1 MIKKP
6 ELTPSLSF
14 GNIVTLLTL
23 VVGLGVG
30 WGKLQG
36 QVTRLQDQNVLTA
49 KEVQEVSREFRKT
62 QNTLEERIRR
72 QEELN
77 ARMDE
82 RFTLI
87 LSMISEVKSQ
97 VTSLTEA
104 QLGN

>member
-1 MIKKP
+1 MKKP

-14 GNIVTLLTL
+14 GNIVTLVTL
-23 VVGLGVG
+23 VIGLGVG
-30 WGKLQG
+30 WGKLQS
-36 QVTRLQDQNVLTA
+36 QVERLQDQNVQTA
-49 KEVQEVSREFRKT
+49 EKVAEIAAEFKET
-62 QNTLEERIRR
+62 QGAMEERIRR